1 MEKSI
6 HSAGYAVFLKVLRKA
21 REDAGLT
28 QMQLAQRIGE
38 TQTFV
43 SKCERGE
50 RRVDVVELRTFLS
63 SFWPE
68 SEAVCCGAREV
79 YEAKKAILKRRK
91 LHK

>member
-6 HSAGYAVFLKVLRKA
+6 HSERYAVFLKMLRKA

-28 QMQLAQRIGE
+28 QTQLARKIRE

-50 RRVDVVELRTFLS
+50 RRVDVVELATFCRAFGV
-63 SFWPE
+63 SFVKFVAALE
-68 SEAVCCGAREV
+68 R
-79 YEAKKAILKRRK
+79 AISRGK
-91 LHK
+91 

>member
-6 HSAGYAVFLKVLRKA
+6 HSARYAVFLKLLRKA

-28 QMQLAQRIGE
+28 QTQLARKIKE

-50 RRVDVVELRTFLS
+50 RRIDVVELRIFCRALGVSLS
-63 SFWPE
+63 QFVAALE
-68 SEAVCCGAREV
+68 R
-79 YEAKKAILKRRK
+79 AIGRTK
-91 LHK
+91 